1 MQITVT
7 GKVENTGFRLFALRK
22 AYELHISGEARQ
34 ECGCIIIHAEGED
47 SSLESFLQCCHAGPE
62 ASQIKAVE
70 VKEMSLAG
78 YNDFR
83 IL

>member
-1 MQITVT
+1 MRITVT

-22 AYELHISGEARQ
+22 AYELLISGEVRQ
-34 ECGCIIIHAEGED
+34 ECGCIIIHAEGKD
-47 SSLESFLQCCHAGPE
+47 ASLESFLHCCHAGPA
-62 ASQIKAVE
+62 ASHVKAVE